1 MDELILAFLAEMEY
15 MFERKIENSKSGRF
29 GLVDREGD
37 SKFQLSIGKKY

>member
-1 MDELILAFLAEMEY
+1 MDELILAFLVET
-15 MFERKIENSKSGRF
+15 ENWKLQIGRF